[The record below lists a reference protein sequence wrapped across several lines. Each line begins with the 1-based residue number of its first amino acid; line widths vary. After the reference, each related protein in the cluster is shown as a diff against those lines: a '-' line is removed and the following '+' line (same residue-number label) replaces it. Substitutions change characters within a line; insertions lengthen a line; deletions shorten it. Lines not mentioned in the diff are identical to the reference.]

1 MWKVVAAALGKNQ
14 KLSLAE
20 YLAAPQTNL
29 GSVERVG
36 NFPDFRHSD
45 FLAYICCELFDVK

>member
-1 MWKVVAAALGKNQ
+1 MAAALGKNQ